1 MTEGVSDRIA
11 ERLEDVGLWR
21 RAAAR
26 WLVVM
31 LLPEMTEA
39 QREWVRKRRLYCYVQ
54 ILPPTGP
61 ERLDIMDV
69 ARAANETQ
77 ARMGIARPNGVS
89 FRQYP
94 VEGKRAKK
102 M

>member
-1 MTEGVSDRIA
+1 MTEGVSDSIA
-11 ERLEDVGLWR
+11 ERLEEVGLWR

-31 LLPEMTEA
+31 LLQI

-61 ERLDIMDV
+61 EKLDIMDV
-69 ARAANETQ
+69 GRAVNETQ

-94 VEGKRAKK
+94 EAGKWAKK